1 MRRMQESQSYSDEI
15 KSGDEIKSLFDYIS
29 SVMDAN
35 NSYEEALAK
44 V

>member
-35 NSYEEALAK
+35 SYEEALAK

>member
-1 MRRMQESQSYSDEI
+1 MQESQSYS
-15 KSGDEIKSLFDYIS
+15 DEIKSLFDYIS

-35 NSYEEALAK
+35 SYEEALAK

>member
-29 SVMDAN
+29 SVKDA

>member
-15 KSGDEIKSLFDYIS
+15 KSGDEIKSLFDDIGG
-29 SVMDAN
+29 VMDA